1 MKMQSKRRAIDKIYK
16 RRDRYEIPEWQRQ
29 KVWSQKKKQSLL
41 DSILRQWKV
50 PKFYFLKLSGS
61 PESYEVVDGQQ
72 RLVTILEFF
81 ENELP
86 LADASAKEFGG
97 RFYRDLPDEISDAFD
112 DYEIEFDEIEDA
124 TDEEEEVREFFQR
137 LQEGLPLTSSEKLNS
152 IHSNLRDFVMGLT
165 SHPLF
170 SRIVASNRRYGH
182 FDIVAKVVAIEIDG
196 IEVGLRYD
204 DLKAVF
210 ESQKAF
216 SDQSNVGKRLKSALD
231 FVDKGFGDNASLLR
245 NRTVVQSL
253 LTLVCR
259 LVQSTKAQDQEKR
272 VANFFVHFLKELNK
286 QVEMGQRAT
295 DTDYLEFQR
304 TVNANIKEGAHVR
317 HEILLRKLLAF
328 EPTFIEILDPAAIAE
343 SGIQAAVKRDAAEI
357 VRLIGELN
365 DQYAAKHGENLFKPT
380 NRTAQAQARIAVPL
394 GDFDEYKTLVD
405 DLYFLI
411 HEGVGNRLQDQIPE
425 SFSDINTL
433 RTDLQHDV
441 EHGDKRKIRAK
452 KLKAGSVFRKY
463 ASTSSAVGL
472 APDQFIIV
480 QANLLASLRRD
491 MNTIKTWVMEIR
503 TG

>member
-16 RRDRYEIPEWQRQ
+16 RRDRYDIPEWQRQ
-29 KVWSQKKKQSLL
+29 KVWSRKKKQSLL

-50 PKFYFLKLSGS
+50 PKFYFSKLSGS

-81 ENELP
+81 ENKLP
-86 LADASAKEFGG
+86 LSDASAEKFGG
-97 RFYRDLPDEISDAFD
+97 RLYGDLPDEISDAFD

-124 TDEEEEVREFFQR
+124 SDEEVKEFFRR
-137 LQEGLPLTSSEKLNS
+137 LQEGLRLTSSEKLNS
-152 IHSNLRDFVMGLT
+152 IHSNLRNFVMELT
-165 SHPLF
+165 NHPLF

-196 IEVGLRYD
+196 IEVGLRFD
-204 DLKAVF
+204 DLKEVF
-210 ESQKAF
+210 ESQTAF
-216 SDQSNVGKRLKSALD
+216 SEQSNIGKRLKSALD
-231 FVDKGFGDNASLLR
+231 FIDKGFGDNASLLR

-253 LTLVCR
+253 LTLVCK

-272 VANFFVHFLKELNK
+272 VANFFVQFLKELNK

-317 HEILLRKLLAF
+317 HDILLRKLLAF

-343 SGIQAAVKRDAAEI
+343 SGMQAAVKRDAAEI
-357 VRLIGELN
+357 VRLMGELN

-380 NRTAQAQARIAVPL
+380 NRTAQAQARIALPL
-394 GDFDEYKTLVD
+394 GDFDEYKTFVD

-425 SFSDINTL
+425 SFHDINTL
-433 RTDLQHDV
+433 RTDLRHDV

-452 KLKAGSVFRKY
+452 KFKAGSVFRKY

-480 QANLLASLRRD
+480 QANLLASLRRN
-491 MNTIKTWVMEIR
+491 MNTIKT
-503 TG
+503 